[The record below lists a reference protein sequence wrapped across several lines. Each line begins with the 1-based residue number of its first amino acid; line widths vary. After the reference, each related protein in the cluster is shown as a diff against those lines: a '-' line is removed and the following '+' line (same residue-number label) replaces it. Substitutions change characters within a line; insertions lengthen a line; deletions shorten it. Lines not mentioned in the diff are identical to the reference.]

1 MDVKGIFKFSSDIR
15 QVKGMHKKAKYIE
28 VGIIA
33 CLIILAAVAIFSFR
47 ARYGGNTLVVYFS
60 RVGNTDFSEDVD
72 AVSSAS
78 LRRERSGRLVGNAE
92 VLANDIHDFTGAD
105 IHEIQVR
112 DVYPEDYEQ
121 TVDRASEERNQN
133 TRPELLNYV
142 DNMQE
147 YDNIILIY
155 PVWWSTVPMP
165 VYTFLEEYDFAG
177 KTIVPI
183 ATHKGSFL
191 GNSVS
196 DLKQVLPQSDVKN
209 GIAVSGGSVD
219 FLKYWIIGAL
229 TGIVLLFYA
238 IGMAKKC
245 KENPVKARAW
255 NICAVV
261 SMLVA
266 VICVIKLLL

>member
-1 MDVKGIFKFSSDIR
+1 MR
-15 QVKGMHKKAKYIE
+15 KKAKYI
-28 VGIIA
+28 VLGIVFLLFVLVVA
-33 CLIILAAVAIFSFR
+33 AIFRFR
-47 ARYGGNTLVVYFS
+47 ARYGENTLVVYFS

-78 LRRERSGRLVGNAE
+78 LRKERSGKLVGNAE

-112 DVYPEDYEQ
+112 DAYPQDYEQ

-133 TRPELLNYV
+133 TRPELLNHV
-142 DNMQE
+142 DNMQKYE
-147 YDNIILIY
+147 NIILIY

-177 KTIVPI
+177 KTLVPI

-196 DLKQVLPQSDVKN
+196 DLKQALPQSDVKN
-209 GIAVSGGSVD
+209 GVAISGSSVD
-219 FLKYWIIGAL
+219 FLKYWVIGVL
-229 TGIVLLFYA
+229 TGMILLIFFIHMMQQY
-238 IGMAKKC
+238 
-245 KENPVKARAW
+245 KENPVRYKIW
-255 NICAVV
+255 FLCAVI
-261 SMLVA
+261 SLVVI
-266 VICVIKLLL
+266 VICVVKLLI